1 MSRCPRPSTAILGS
15 VCSQQRDRQRARS
28 RCEIYWP
35 TAITNSI
42 AALAPRVVLQR
53 PTSVNA
59 DVADGVARAHGVLG
73 IILHLPLATCHLG
86 RDSCCAQLPLSN
98 ACRYRLEVSAVDIY
112 DRRQWG
118 CCATSCGE
126 ADNVISVH
134 LAPWRVGVTP
144 SSVALL
150 GEQGNNANSSQASW
164 VRRAIRPR
172 SNIRCKHNR
181 SR

>member
-1 MSRCPRPSTAILGS
+1 MAYGNNELDSRSSHTLSSSTTDVRKCRCCRWSCACAWS
-15 VCSQQRDRQRARS
+15 S
-28 RCEIYWP
+28 RHHP
-35 TAITNSI
+35 P
-42 AALAPRVVLQR
+42 LA
-53 PTSVNA
+53 TC
-59 DVADGVARAHGVLG
+59 
-73 IILHLPLATCHLG
+73 HLPLATCHLG
-86 RDSCCAQLPLSN
+86 RDCCCAQLPLSN
-98 ACRYRLEVSAVDIY
+98 ACRYRLEVSTVDIY

-164 VRRAIRPR
+164 VRRAIRVR
-172 SNIRCKHNR
+172 DS
-181 SR
+181 SRFFNSTIAGCLQ